1 MATRPLAVPLAIPDH
16 LVVAATTLAEGIEYV
31 GDLTG
36 SAPRPGGRH
45 VAMGTHNALLRLGER
60 FYLEVIAVDPD
71 GAKPARPR
79 WFDLDHPTLIAALA
93 EGPRLVHW
101 VARSEAI
108 ERTALAC
115 PVALGPIHP
124 MARGDYRWR
133 ITIPDDG
140 ARPGRGLVPTLI
152 QWDVPQH
159 PADALPPAPVA
170 LVQLAGEHPD
180 PAPVRAAL
188 AALGLGEVLKVTFA
202 TSPRLAAMLRTPRGL
217 VTL

>member
-1 MATRPLAVPLAIPDH
+1 MAMPLLAVPDH

-36 SAPRPGGRH
+36 SVPRPGGRH
-45 VAMGTHNALLRLGER
+45 AAMGTHNALLRLGER
-60 FYLEVIAVDPD
+60 LYLEVIAIDPD

-79 WFDLDHPTLIAALA
+79 WFDLDHPTLVAALA

-101 VARSEAI
+101 VARTDDIARAAPSCAI
-108 ERTALAC
+108 
-115 PVALGPIHP
+115 ALGPVHP

-159 PADALPPAPVA
+159 PADALPPAPVT